1 MAKKKKTKKAK
12 TGKEMMDNEVSSLKR
27 GKAKMDKEM
36 SKAGV
41 DYKTVAGV
49 IIALIGVLLILFN
62 LAAVLMA
69 FIGFVLIYFGLKMLG
84 YTLKL

>member
-1 MAKKKKTKKAK
+1 
-12 TGKEMMDNEVSSLKR
+12 
-27 GKAKMDKEM
+27 
-36 SKAGV
+36 
-41 DYKTVAGV
+41 VAGV